1 MSALVNDLIIC
12 QNVISSEF
20 IQIMGNIM
28 KLTTKL
34 IGALLLILASN
45 SLYAAT
51 PAKEMT
57 CRTCHGVGGAKTLI
71 PMYPKINGQNK
82 AYLIQVLTAYKKG
95 DRKGGMAAVMTAQAA
110 MLSDADIIE
119 LAEYYSSQP

>member
-1 MSALVNDLIIC
+1 
-12 QNVISSEF
+12 
-20 IQIMGNIM
+20 
-28 KLTTKL
+28 
-34 IGALLLILASN
+34 
-45 SLYAAT
+45 
-51 PAKEMT
+51 
-57 CRTCHGVGGAKTLI
+57 
-71 PMYPKINGQNK
+71 MYPKINGQNK